1 MDAGNECGHDMVGLG
16 GNGSKLPSHA
26 SRAGLP
32 ASGHHRRPALGSA
45 GNLLQPGELC
55 AMSTTSLA
63 PRENVAAGIGWML
76 LTTFLFLSMDS
87 LAKYLMQ
94 SYAAPQVVWARFFFH
109 LLLAL
114 AILGPGLLR
123 GVRSARPLLQA
134 ARSVLILLTTSM
146 FFVGLTTVPLAT
158 ATTIMFLTPLLVTV
172 LSVPLLGEKVG
183 VRRLTGVVI
192 GLAGALVIVRPGFGD
207 LSLGMLLVLG
217 ASLSNSFYQLVTRQ
231 VRHYDEPNTTLL
243 YTALAGTI
251 VFSTLAPLD
260 WRPPQG
266 LDWALFV
273 LLGILGALSQLCLIR
288 AFRLA
293 PAAVVSPFS
302 YTGLIWATIFGFV
315 FFLDLPDVWTI
326 AGAALI
332 VGSGL
337 YVFHRE
343 RTLAVAVSRAS
354 KR

>member
-1 MDAGNECGHDMVGLG
+1 V
-16 GNGSKLPSHA
+16 
-26 SRAGLP
+26 
-32 ASGHHRRPALGSA
+32 
-45 GNLLQPGELC
+45 
-55 AMSTTSLA
+55 
-63 PRENVAAGIGWML
+63 
-76 LTTFLFLSMDS
+76 
-87 LAKYLMQ
+87 
-94 SYAAPQVVWARFFFH
+94 PQVIWSRFFFH

-114 AILGPGLLR
+114 AIMGPGLLR
-123 GVRSARPLLQA
+123 GLRSGRPLLQL
-134 ARSVLILLTTSM
+134 ARSLLILLTTSM
-146 FFVGLTTVPLAT
+146 FFVGISTIPLAT

-172 LSVPLLGEKVG
+172 LSIPLLGEKVG
-183 VRRLTGVVI
+183 VRRLAGVLV
-192 GLAGALVIVRPGFGD
+192 GFAGALVIVRPGFD
-207 LSLGMLLVLG
+207 EMSVGMLLVLG

-243 YTALAGTI
+243 YTAIAGTL
-251 VFSTLAPLD
+251 VFSAVAPMD

-266 LDWALFV
+266 VDWLLFV
-273 LLGILGALSQLCLIR
+273 GIGVLGGLSQLCLIR

-315 FFLDLPDVWTI
+315 MFLELPDVWTL

-343 RTLAVAVSRAS
+343 RTLAAVSRTAQ
-354 KR
+354 R